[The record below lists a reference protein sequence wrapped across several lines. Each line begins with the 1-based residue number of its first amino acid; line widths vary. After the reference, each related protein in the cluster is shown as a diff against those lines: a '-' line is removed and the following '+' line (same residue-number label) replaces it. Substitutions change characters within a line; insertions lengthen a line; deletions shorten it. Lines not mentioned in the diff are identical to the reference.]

1 MSEQI
6 GALFIFGGLAL
17 LAASLLWGGF
27 RGLGV
32 VVRRKPLGRLIA
44 PLALAGIGLVVGVT
58 PFVAQRAY
66 LAVVGLGERERVI
79 DGERALNLTGWDR
92 DGYEILATKPDV
104 AILEMG
110 NADVTDATLELL
122 AALPELRELTLNDT
136 AVTDAGLATL
146 AGLPRLESLR
156 IARTKVTPEGVRRFL
171 DAPPP
176 RLKQID
182 VSGNDVPAATLRRW
196 RNAAADSGAE
206 RRYVN

>member
-6 GALFIFGGLAL
+6 GAVFIFAGLAAFAVG
-17 LAASLLWGGF
+17 LAWATI

-32 VVRRKPLGRLIA
+32 LVRRRSVRQLVM
-44 PLALAGIGLVVGVT
+44 PLALVGVGLTMGLT
-58 PFVAQRAY
+58 PFAAQRAY

-79 DGERALNLTGWDR
+79 AGERALNLTGWDR
-92 DGYEILATKPDV
+92 PGYDILTQKPDV

-110 NADVTDATLELL
+110 NPNVTDETLQLL
-122 AALPELRELTLNDT
+122 TALPALRELTLNDT

-146 AGLPRLESLR
+146 ASLPKLESLR
-156 IARTKVTPEGVRRFL
+156 IARTQVTPEGVRRFL

-176 RLKQID
+176 RLERID
-182 VSGNDVPAATLRRW
+182 VSGNGIPTAILRRW
-196 RNAAADSGAE
+196 KNAAADSGRE

>member
-6 GALFIFGGLAL
+6 GAVFIFAGLAA
-17 LAASLLWGGF
+17 LAVGLAWAII

-32 VVRRKPLGRLIA
+32 LVRRRPLRRLVM
-44 PLALAGIGLVVGVT
+44 PLAVMGLGLTLGLT
-58 PFVAQRAY
+58 PFAAQRAY

-92 DGYEILATKPDV
+92 PGYDILAQKTDV

-110 NADVTDATLELL
+110 NANVTDETLELL
-122 AALPELRELTLNDT
+122 TALPELRELTLNDT
-136 AVTDAGLATL
+136 AVTDAGLAML
-146 AGLPRLESLR
+146 ARLPKLQSLR
-156 IARTKVTPEGVRRFL
+156 IARTQVTPEGVRRFL

-176 RLKQID
+176 RLEQID
-182 VSGNDVPAATLRRW
+182 VSGNGVPTAILRHW
-196 RNAAADSGAE
+196 KNAAADSGGE